1 MIWKPWTFFAVA
13 IAGWMNRQQQ
23 EAISYL
29 RVENQILREKLGH
42 KRILLNTAQKRRLA
56 VGEPDLNIGHVD
68 NVLDALTE
76 RCYYLSV
83 ERNRYRFS
91 PRENLIKKFTD
102 RKASIAPK
110 AIDERVRAEIQKVFA
125 AGTGVER
132 VYFPEKSNSVADR
145 PALTLAI
152 LSPEVSMEEA
162 ESAKTAVKTMTWE
175 CGRSGRTFK
184 SGIIWCVAESGQTL
198 KEEAKRVLAW
208 EAIKAED
215 QDRLDESQVA
225 QLDEQLKRGKRDLQE
240 VVWRGY
246 KYLLLLGKDNEMRT
260 VDLGLVNSSQAATMV
275 EVVLKR
281 LREDGDL
288 EKSISPNFLVRRWPG
303 FVEWSTKS
311 VRDAFFAS
319 PEFPRLLN
327 ADGVK
332 ETIARGVSQ
341 GLLAYVGKKA
351 DGRYKPFVFEKELT
365 EFEVE
370 ISDDMFIIT
379 AEEAKK
385 HVEPPKLTQLLVSPQ
400 QPSVKLKGKLA
411 FQVKGIDQFG
421 RNMPV
426 SKVKWKATGGEIDS
440 DGNFKAGEEDGQF
453 SVSVYVGDLDA
464 LTTVIVTKKDA
475 PPPPPPPPEK
485 PVSLHWSGEIPAQKW
500 MNFYTKVLAK
510 FATGSGLKVT
520 VTFDIAP
527 GDGVTQQRVDE
538 TKSGL
543 RELGLDDD
551 VTTSGRT

>member
-1 MIWKPWTFFAVA
+1 
-13 IAGWMNRQQQ
+13 
-23 EAISYL
+23 
-29 RVENQILREKLGH
+29 
-42 KRILLNTAQKRRLA
+42 
-56 VGEPDLNIGHVD
+56 
-68 NVLDALTE
+68 
-76 RCYYLSV
+76 
-83 ERNRYRFS
+83 
-91 PRENLIKKFTD
+91 
-102 RKASIAPK
+102 
-110 AIDERVRAEIQKVFA
+110 
-125 AGTGVER
+125 
-132 VYFPEKSNSVADR
+132 
-145 PALTLAI
+145 
-152 LSPEVSMEEA
+152 MEEA
-162 ESAKTAVKTMTWE
+162 ESAKAAAKAMTWE

-184 SGIIWCVAESGQTL
+184 SGIIWCVAETGQTL

-215 QDRLDESQVA
+215 YDRLDESQVA

-260 VDLGLVNSSQAATMV
+260 VDLGLVNSSQAATML

-327 ADGVK
+327 ADVVK

-365 EFEVE
+365 ELEVE

-385 HVEPPKLTQLLVSPQ
+385 NVEPPKLTQLLISPQ
-400 QPSVKLKGKLA
+400 QPSVKPKGKLA
-411 FQVKGIDQFG
+411 FQAKGLDQFG

-426 SKVKWKATGGEIDS
+426 SKIKWKATGGEIDS

-464 LTTVIVTKKDA
+464 STTVTVTKEGVQ
-475 PPPPPPPPEK
+475 PPRVSPPPEK

-527 GDGVTQQRVDE
+527 GDCVTQQRVDE
-538 TKSGL
+538 TKSAL
-543 RELGLDDD
+543 RELGLEDD
-551 VTTSGRT
+551 VASP